1 VPSISALRIFDRD
14 FARILEEISDVR
26 RNCRY
31 LPLLF
36 LLLFCIQFANAQS
49 GFDVNVGFGAA
60 QDKSLG
66 SVDLGTLLPCSS
78 AGSANCAN
86 TPSLNGFMIGVG
98 ANLMLWKHFGV
109 GGEVKLQPK
118 KQDYLI
124 FQKPGVGVTGDKL
137 LTRVTFYDF
146 NGIFQPVN
154 QKKVAL
160 QLVGGVGAANVKF
173 YENQSSSGSVLGNA
187 NVTQFIQSANHFQV
201 HGGAGV
207 QIYLTDHVFIR
218 PQFDVHYVRNF
229 THQYGRN
236 TVTSEMIWL
245 GYSFGDRP

>member
-1 VPSISALRIFDRD
+1 M
-14 FARILEEISDVR
+14 R
-26 RNCRY
+26 RFCRY
-31 LPLLF
+31 FPLFF

-49 GFDVNVGFGAA
+49 GFDVNLGFGAV
-60 QDKSLG
+60 QDKSAG
-66 SVDLGTLLPCSS
+66 SVDLSTLLPCAS
-78 AGSANCAN
+78 AGSTNCAS
-86 TPSLNGFMIGVG
+86 TPALSGFMLGVG
-98 ANLMLWKHFGV
+98 ANLMLWKRFGI
-109 GGEVKLQPK
+109 GGEVKLEPTK
-118 KQDYLI
+118 HDYLV
-124 FQKPGVGVTGDKL
+124 FQQQGVGVTGDKL
-137 LTRVTFYDF
+137 QSKVTFYDF

-160 QLVGGVGAANVKF
+160 QLVGGIGAVNVKF
-173 YENQSSSGSVLGNA
+173 YENQSSSSSVLGNA

-229 THQYGRN
+229 TQYGRN
-236 TVTSEMIWL
+236 LVTSEMIWL